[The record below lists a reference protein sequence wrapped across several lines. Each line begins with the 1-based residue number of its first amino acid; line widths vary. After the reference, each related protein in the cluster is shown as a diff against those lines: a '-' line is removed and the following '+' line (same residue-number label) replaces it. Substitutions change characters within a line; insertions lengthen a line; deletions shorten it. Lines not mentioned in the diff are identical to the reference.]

1 MTLPDAST
9 AAGDPR
15 PINPG
20 PIVVPIVVPGALAA
34 RQWEAFLAGRDIDAG
49 TPAWITPPLIGYA
62 SWLESLWLGAGPA
75 QPMPLTPP
83 QSLALWRR
91 VIRSSEAGAELV
103 GEGGAADWAAEAWR
117 LLCHWRIDPARER
130 ASDEQ
135 HDFAAF
141 LLWCREYRS
150 ALAANDWVDQAE
162 IARRLPSAAEW
173 SAPPRVTFADAE
185 EPSPLERALLDR
197 LIRGG
202 TRIELESPPARE
214 ADLRRAK
221 IPDATEELRAA
232 VTWARARLDVRPA
245 ARIAVVVP
253 GLAERHGEVERALAA
268 DAGDVP
274 TWHGGQ
280 PAAANPRIAAALN
293 AVALGSTSAGFETL
307 SHWLRSPFFDADGG
321 EHAQRAALE
330 RELRGDVRAQL
341 SVTTAHRE
349 AELESLLG
357 KRAPRASAALTAA
370 LRETNGISAATPSR
384 WTRAWQRALALL
396 RWDAAGDP
404 HALLLWQAAIEDVT
418 RLTPITGAIGYD
430 EALAELQRSL
440 DRAMPDPLPIH
451 GIHVL
456 GRIDDVGPGYEAA
469 WIAGF
474 TDASWPEPARCNPLL
489 PRALQRTH
497 GMPWS
502 TPQDARLRCARRLE
516 RLRTRVGTLVASWP
530 AQLYDYETEPSPAIR
545 DWPELE
551 AHAAAAVPR
560 TLRTR
565 ARETLEDRPPALQ
578 GTQIRGGA
586 GVLGRQSRCPVRAF
600 CQDRLG
606 ARGLELVLA
615 GLGRKLRGTATH
627 DAFEALLG
635 HLPAKRDFAALSGN
649 VGRVVEQELAK
660 IFRAARRPL
669 SALFELEAERLAAT
683 LDRLLAKDLERAP
696 FEVAAI
702 ERTQIAVIAGRE
714 LEIRIDRLDRL
725 ADGSV
730 AIIDYKTGARASLKD
745 WFADRPRNIQ
755 APLYAV
761 HAGEPVGALVIAGV
775 QARGAEYLGY
785 WNGGVLFADAAA
797 KVPNDGWD
805 RQIARWRTTLE
816 ELVLEF
822 AGGDTRIFLND
833 LDDAKGAFAPLT
845 RVHEQ
850 LAILRGSAQRW

>member
-15 PINPG
+15 PIVG
-20 PIVVPIVVPGALAA
+20 PIVVPGALAA
-34 RQWEAFLAGRDIDAG
+34 RQWEIFLAARDIDAG
-49 TPAWITPPLIGYA
+49 TPAWITPPLVGYA
-62 SWLESLWLGAGPA
+62 SWLESLWLAAGPA

-91 VIRSSEAGAELV
+91 VIRSSEAGAELI
-103 GEGGAADWAAEAWR
+103 GESGAADWAAEAWR
-117 LLCHWRIDPARER
+117 LLCHWRIDPASER
-130 ASDEQ
+130 ARGEQ

-141 LLWCREYRS
+141 LLWCREYRN
-150 ALAANDWVDQAE
+150 ALAANDWIDQAE
-162 IARRLPSAAEW
+162 IARRLPAAEW

-185 EPSPLERALLDR
+185 EPSPLEQALLDR
-197 LIRGG
+197 LTRSGA
-202 TRIELESPPARE
+202 RIELESPPARK

-221 IPDATEELRAA
+221 VPDATEELRAA
-232 VTWARARLDVRPA
+232 VTWARAHLEAAPA
-245 ARIAVVVP
+245 ARIALVVP

-268 DAGDVP
+268 DAGGVP

-280 PAAANPRIAAALN
+280 PTAANPRIAAALN

-321 EHAQRAALE
+321 EHAHRAALE

-349 AELESLLG
+349 AELGSLLG
-357 KRAPRASAALTAA
+357 KRAPRAANALTAA
-370 LRETNGISAATPSR
+370 LHETNGISAATPSR
-384 WTRAWQRALALL
+384 WARAWQRALAEL
-396 RWDAAGDP
+396 RWDAAGDA
-404 HALLLWQAAIEDVT
+404 HALLLWQAAIDDFT

-430 EALAELQRSL
+430 DALAELQRSL
-440 DRAMPDPLPIH
+440 ERAVPDPLPVR

-489 PRALQRTH
+489 PRALQRAH

-516 RLRTRVGTLVASWP
+516 RLRKRVGTLVASWP

-551 AHAAAAVPR
+551 APAAATPR
-560 TLRTR
+560 ALRAR
-565 ARETLEDRPPALQ
+565 ARESVADRAPPLS

-586 GVLGRQSRCPVRAF
+586 HMLGRQSRCPVRAF

-606 ARGLELVLA
+606 ARELDAVTT
-615 GLGRKLRGTATH
+615 GLGRRLRGTATH
-627 DAFEALLG
+627 RALEELLANAQG
-635 HLPAKRDFAALSGN
+635 RPDFAALAAN
-649 VGRVVEQELAK
+649 VAAAAQGALAR

-669 SALFELEAERLAAT
+669 RALFELEAERVAAT
-683 LDRLLAKDLERAP
+683 LHCLLAKDATRAAFEVSALERK
-696 FEVAAI
+696 
-702 ERTQIAVIAGRE
+702 QIVTIAGRE

-730 AIIDYKTGARASLKD
+730 AIIDYKTGDRASLKD
-745 WFADRPRNIQ
+745 WLEDRPRDVQ
-755 APLYAV
+755 APLYAAY
-761 HAGEPVGALVIAGV
+761 AGQPVGALAIARV
-775 QARGAEYLGY
+775 QPREAAYFGY
-785 WNGGVLFADAAA
+785 WNAGALFPDAVA
-797 KVPNDGWD
+797 KLPDDGWE
-805 RQIARWRTTLE
+805 RQITRWRATLE
-816 ELVLEF
+816 ELVLEH
-822 AGGDTRIFLND
+822 AGGDTRIFLDD
-833 LDDAKGAFAPLT
+833 LDDAVGAFAPLT

-850 LAILRGSAQRW
+850 LAILRGSAERW